1 MAYKS
6 IVCGVTGSEHAKK
19 AALEA
24 ATLAKANEA
33 DLAYVYAVDLTFL
46 RGGSTGSATSRE
58 VEQSLENLGRHILD
72 TAQEIASVQGVAPKK
87 VIMKGPVQEVLKKVI
102 IEQKADLLILGH
114 EERTFFEKFLTEGDV
129 EDHIEKLKEE
139 TGVEVKVVK

>member
-1 MAYKS
+1 MGYKS

-24 ATLAKANEA
+24 AALAKASEA
-33 DLAYVYAVDLTFL
+33 DLTYVYAVDLTFL
-46 RGGSTGSATSRE
+46 RGGRTGSATSRE
-58 VEQSLENLGRHILD
+58 VEQSLENLGRHILHV
-72 TAQEIASVQGVAPKK
+72 AEEIASLQGVIPRT

-102 IEQKADLLILGH
+102 MEQKADLLILGH

-129 EDHIEKLKEE
+129 EDHIDKLKEE
-139 TGVEVKVVK
+139 TGVEVMVVK